1 MLDITKLKQLRKQTG
16 ISFSLCKKAL
26 LESKNNIKATNKLL
40 TKWGAE
46 KILDKQEQSTSQGA
60 IFSYVHHN
68 KKIAS
73 LVELLCETD
82 FVSRNVEFQ
91 RLGQELAMQIA
102 SIPTNNIDGLLKQ
115 EYIRDPS
122 KKIGDL
128 LKEAVLKFGENIKI
142 TRFIK
147 WNLGV

>member
-1 MLDITKLKQLRKQTG
+1 MDIIKLKQLREETG

-26 LESKNNIKATNKLL
+26 VDSKNNIEAAKKLL

-46 KILDKQEQSTSQGA
+46 KVIDKEGRSTSQGGL
-60 IFSYVHHN
+60 FSYVHHN

-82 FVSRNVEFQ
+82 FVAGNVEFL
-91 RLGQELAMQIA
+91 RLGAEIAMQVA
-102 SIPTNNIDGLLKQ
+102 SVSPGNVEKLLKQ

-122 KKIGDL
+122 KKIEDL
-128 LKEAVLKFGENIKI
+128 IKDAVLKFGENIKI
-142 TRFIK
+142 ARFIK
-147 WNLGV
+147 WNLGN